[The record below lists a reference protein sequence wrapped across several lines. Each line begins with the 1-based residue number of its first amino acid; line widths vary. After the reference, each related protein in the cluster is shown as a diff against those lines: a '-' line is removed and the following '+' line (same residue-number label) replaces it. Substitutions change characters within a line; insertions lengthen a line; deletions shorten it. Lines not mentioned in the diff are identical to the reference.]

1 MQKALVYADLEQG
14 SRETVTRTENHTA
27 RNRGLPSS
35 SVVAAVPHMALSS
48 EDADRCGLALGARHL
63 RWLRLGTGTT
73 TYAALS
79 GSGCSTL
86 AEAAR

>member
-1 MQKALVYADLEQG
+1 
-14 SRETVTRTENHTA
+14 
-27 RNRGLPSS
+27 
-35 SVVAAVPHMALSS
+35 MALSS

-63 RWLRLGTGTT
+63 QWLRLGTGTT